1 MGYIFNEEGVSLIQ
15 IITVTNQKGGVGKT
29 TTASALV
36 CGLKQ
41 RGARVLGIDLDP
53 QGNLGFTLGLEPDQQ
68 RTVYDVLKGTCS
80 IEQAIAPTEYGDILP
95 SDIMLSAAEVDFTS
109 NQREFML
116 DRQLA
121 LIKDKYDFVII
132 DTPPALNILTV
143 NAYVASTGLIIPMEA
158 EVLSLVGITQ
168 LQETIETVRDS
179 LNPHLKV
186 LGVLINKYNPRL
198 TLSREILDMAE
209 EVADQLDTKV
219 FQVKIRRSVG
229 VAMAPAHGQSVLTY
243 QPSSKSAQ
251 DFQFVVD
258 AVAGDK
264 FSSGKRNWDLFGGW
278 LSRR

>member
-1 MGYIFNEEGVSLIQ
+1 MENIFTEEGVSLIQ

-53 QGNLGFTLGLEPDQQ
+53 QGNLGFTLGLEPDQP

-95 SDIMLSAAEVDFTS
+95 SDIMLSAAEVDFTA

-121 LIKDKYDFVII
+121 LVRDKYDFVII

-209 EVADQLDTKV
+209 EVASQLDTKV
-219 FQVKIRRSVG
+219 FKVNTRRSVG

-251 DFQFVVD
+251 DLQFVVD

-278 LSRR
+278 LSKR

>member
-1 MGYIFNEEGVSLIQ
+1 MIQ